1 LRHSSLSSTSTVIA
15 FAVAGVVSVAWPS
28 PSFGQTVSD
37 GALAGLQV
45 QRVGD
50 CTNLTITFNTRVQ
63 LLSHFPDSSGRE
75 LHVRLKPLDSTTVAL
90 GRDSLRTPDSLP
102 ELRSV
107 SYEGDTPGGPVLS
120 LFFTRDTEFTV
131 EAGAQPNTI
140 VIRIAKPGT
149 GAKCGAGP
157 IASPTVQTVTMA
169 PQPGLVPVPPGLYV
183 INVSSSVTLPSLG
196 DAERTKLGDRVIYET
211 QFEKDAQT
219 WHRLRVGFFETREQA
234 EAARKLLAADYP
246 DAWVVKVTPEERAQG
261 VATRLDGGS
270 AQPVV
275 VAQPTTTGGEAEAAE
290 TARLIGEAETAI
302 QDNNVDRAIQ
312 LLTNA
317 SQQPENANTPRA
329 IELLGL
335 AREKKGQA
343 AQARAQ
349 YQEYLRRYPSGEGA
363 DRVRQRLAALDDG
376 SNSTGGP
383 LRQASRSGSG
393 GTGGWKWGLRGSFS
407 QFYFRDQGRTS
418 TLTTSSTLGNE
429 VDNSVNVNQLLTSG
443 DITISGGN
451 DRRMFQIRA
460 AGSYTKNF
468 GTSASITTIDNGTQV
483 QTFRSKPGGG
493 IGSVSALYFDY
504 TDNDLGTQLRIGR
517 QTRNSQGVL
526 GRFDGGMLGF
536 QASPKLRFNLVAGFP
551 VLSSRQTYVV
561 TERPF
566 YGVSVDLGAKRSPL
580 QFSVYWFDQHARG
593 GFVDRR
599 SVGVEAR
606 VLKKNFNAY
615 AMVDYDVKFGQL
627 NLGLATFNYN
637 FPDNSNIGVSFDY
650 RRSPMLTTT
659 NALIGQ
665 FDSVNNVPFTGLAGL
680 RPFFTDDQIYQM
692 ARDRTLIAKSMTVTY
707 SRPIMAKLQ
716 MSADFTLTDT
726 GGTPGTPATLGTP
739 NIDPLPAT
747 GKEYYYGLQLI
758 GSDLIM
764 GNDIYILSG
773 RYADTATAKIYTID
787 FNARLPI
794 TKNFRLSP
802 RVRYGVRDNKPT
814 VFAPVPGNFHQF
826 QPTVR
831 LNYYP
836 IRNSEI
842 EVEVGANF
850 SQQRIYNTT
859 TSAFDQVNEK
869 GWVLSA
875 GYRLDF

>member
-1 LRHSSLSSTSTVIA
+1 MRHSSSTSTSTIIVLAAASAAAI
-15 FAVAGVVSVAWPS
+15 AWPS
-28 PSFGQTVSD
+28 PTFGQTVSD
-37 GALAGLQV
+37 GALADLQV
-45 QRVGD
+45 QTVGD
-50 CTNLTITFNTRVQ
+50 CTNLLITFNTRVQ
-63 LLSHFPDSSGRE
+63 LLSHFPETSGRE
-75 LHVRLKPLDSTTVAL
+75 LHIRLNPLDSTAVAL
-90 GRDSLRTPDSLP
+90 GRDSLRTPASLP
-102 ELRSV
+102 ELRSI

-131 EAGAQPNTI
+131 EAGTQPNTI
-140 VIRIAKPGT
+140 VVRIAKPGS
-149 GAKCGAGP
+149 GATCGARTVA
-157 IASPTVQTVTMA
+157 ASSAQSAAPATV
-169 PQPGLVPVPPGLYV
+169 PGTSPVPPGLYV
-183 INVSSSVTLPSLG
+183 INVSSSASAPTL
-196 DAERTKLGDRVIYET
+196 DERQRSKFGTRVIYET
-211 QFEKDAQT
+211 EFEKDSQT

-234 EAARKLLAADYP
+234 EAARQALAADYP
-246 DAWVVKVTPEERAQG
+246 DAWVVKVTPEERSQG
-261 VATRLDGGS
+261 VATRLGS
-270 AQPVV
+270 GDAAPEIA
-275 VAQPTTTGGEAEAAE
+275 AQPTTTGGEVEAAE
-290 TARLIGEAETAI
+290 TARLIGEAEAAI
-302 QDNNVDRAIQ
+302 QDNSIDRAIQ

-317 SQQPENANTPRA
+317 SQLPENANTPRA

-343 AQARAQ
+343 AHARAQ
-349 YQEYLRRYPSGEGA
+349 YQEYLRRYPTGEGA
-363 DRVRQRLAALDDG
+363 DRVRQRLAALEGPGTVTTG
-376 SNSTGGP
+376 S
-383 LRQASRSGSG
+383 LRQASGTSG
-393 GTGGWKWGLRGSFS
+393 GGAGWKWGVRGSFS

-468 GTSASITTIDNGTQV
+468 GTSASITTIDNGTEV

-504 TDNDLGTQLRIGR
+504 ADNDLGTQLRIGR

-536 QASPKLRFNLVAGFP
+536 QASPRLRFNLVAGFP
-551 VLSSRQTYVV
+551 VLSSRQTYVI

-566 YGVSVDLGAKRSPL
+566 YGASVDFGAKRSPL

-637 FPDNSNIGVSFDY
+637 FPDSSSLGLTFDY
-650 RRSPMLTTT
+650 RRSPLLTTT

-665 FDSVNNVPFTGLAGL
+665 FDTVGNVPFTGLAGL
-680 RPFFTDDQIYQM
+680 KPFFTDDQIYQM
-692 ARDRTLIAKSMTVTY
+692 ALDRTLIAKSVTVTY

-716 MSADFTLTDT
+716 MSTDFTLTDT

-739 NIDPLPAT
+739 NIDALPPT

-802 RVRYGVRDNKPT
+802 RVRYGVRDNKPSAVT
-814 VFAPVPGNFHQF
+814 PVPGNFHQF

-831 LNYYP
+831 FNYYP

-842 EVEVGANF
+842 EVEIGANF
-850 SQQRIYNTT
+850 SQQRIFNTT